1 MEEYLHSRKPLVIRE
16 NFASREPPPGFDEGK
31 DKLSQ
36 YLENQAPTI
45 LQEESNGLGG
55 PGVHGVVE
63 SFSESIIIPPLN
75 TDIRFS
81 EHLPLHKPTQDE
93 AEGHSHTHPHVIVK
107 ESFEEMIGA
116 VDQEGKYLIIPPLNT
131 DTRFSKEL
139 PLLDPPSYANSFGA
153 GDLSAYDPHQHE
165 HPGKKHPRELH
176 THEHVH
182 ENFSWAIPTQHDSPL
197 DLVKKSL
204 IHKVSTQHA
213 CGSCWD
219 M

>member
-1 MEEYLHSRKPLVIRE
+1 MEEYLHSRKPLIIRE
-16 NFASREPPPGFDEGK
+16 KFASREPPGFDEGR

-45 LQEESNGLGG
+45 LREESNGLSAMD
-55 PGVHGVVE
+55 GVVE
-63 SFSESIIIPPLN
+63 FFSEDIIIPPLN

-93 AEGHSHTHPHVIVK
+93 AEGHSHTHPHAIVK

-116 VDQEGKYLIIPPLNT
+116 VDGEGKYLIIPPLNT
-131 DTRFSKEL
+131 DIRFSKEL
-139 PLLDPPSYANSFGA
+139 PLLNPRSYANAFGA
-153 GDLSAYDPHQHE
+153 GDFTAYDPRQHE
-165 HPGKKHPRELH
+165 HPGKKHPHELH
-176 THEHVH
+176 THEHTH
-182 ENFSWAIPTQHDSPL
+182 DNFSWAVPTSHDSPL

-213 CGSCWD
+213 CGSCWE